1 MLRREFCKRNFSR
14 NKFGGGMV
22 VLLIVLVRSLTYE
35 KRENRKIKILL
46 SSHFLN
52 TDFHEIELA

>member
-1 MLRREFCKRNFSR
+1 
-14 NKFGGGMV
+14 MV
-22 VLLIVLVRSLTYE
+22 MLLIVLVRSLTYE

>member
-1 MLRREFCKRNFSR
+1 
-14 NKFGGGMV
+14 MV
-22 VLLIVLVRSLTYE
+22 VLLIMLVRSLTYE
-35 KRENRKIKILL
+35 KRENKEIKNLL